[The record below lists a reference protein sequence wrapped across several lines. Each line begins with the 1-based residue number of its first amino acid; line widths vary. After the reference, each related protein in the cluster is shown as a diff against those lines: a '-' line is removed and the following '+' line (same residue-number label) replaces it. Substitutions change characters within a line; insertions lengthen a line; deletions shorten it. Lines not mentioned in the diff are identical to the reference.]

1 MKISNHKKL
10 KEIQNEF
17 NRLFP
22 FLKLEF
28 YNEDQVAGEG
38 SPPMQ
43 LLNNEKTIGEVSSK
57 TAEEELDFDGH
68 VQIKTLGQKFYELF
82 GINIQIFRKSGNM
95 WLQTM
100 NTDDWTLS
108 QQNKKGGFFPKNRNQ

>member
-1 MKISNHKKL
+1 MKISNNKKL

-17 NRLFP
+17 NKMFP

-43 LLNNEKTIGEVSSK
+43 LLNNERTIGEVSSK
-57 TAEEELDFDGH
+57 PIEEELDFDGQ
-68 VQIKTLGQKFYELF
+68 VKVKTLGQKFYELF
-82 GINIQIFRKSGNM
+82 GLNIQIFRKSGNM
-95 WLQTM
+95 WLHTM
-100 NTDDWTLS
+100 SSDEWTLN
-108 QQNKKGGFFPKNRNQ
+108 QQNQKGGIFKK